1 MNELTEFTDSYIE
14 FNGFETFDTEPVTTE
29 SVNNKVI

>member
-14 FNGFETFDTEPVTTE
+14 FNGFETFDTDSVITE
-29 SVNNKVI
+29 SVNDKVI